1 MNNKYS
7 YNYDLCSYYSLSN
20 FMEICAFARN
30 IVKLLY
36 KYIRISNF
44 NGMPQDGSYYLWDCT
59 VNSSY

>member
-44 NGMPQDGSYYLWDCT
+44 NGMPQDGSYYL
-59 VNSSY
+59 